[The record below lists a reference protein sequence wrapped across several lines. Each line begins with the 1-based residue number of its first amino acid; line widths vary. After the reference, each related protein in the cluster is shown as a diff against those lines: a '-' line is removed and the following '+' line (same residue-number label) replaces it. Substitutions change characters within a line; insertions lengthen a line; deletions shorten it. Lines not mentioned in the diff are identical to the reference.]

1 MRHASLLA
9 LLAGLAVAPPS
20 PGTAAGPVLRVA
32 VGIEAAKRLQRI
44 DGFGV
49 NVTPA
54 QWRGG
59 ALKPTLDRL
68 VDAFVRAE
76 MERQKVPGVA
86 VAIVRGGEVVK
97 VQGYGLADV
106 EHQVPVK
113 AETIFQSGSVG
124 KQFTAAAVMFLV
136 EEGKLALSDPLTK
149 FFPDAPAAWQGITL
163 RHLLTHTSGIP
174 DYTSDTLDYRR
185 DFTEEELAKL
195 AFGLALEFPPG
206 ARWNYSNTGYVLLG
220 IVVGKASGRFYG
232 DLLAERVFAPL
243 GMKTAR
249 VISEEDI
256 IPNRA
261 AGYRLVEG
269 ALKNQEW
276 VAPKLNTTADGSLY
290 LSALDLVAWDRGLRR
305 GAVLKPASWKEVYTP
320 VRLNSGKTY
329 PYGFG
334 WDVEETAGQK
344 VHRHGGAWQ
353 GFKSEI
359 ARFLGSDLTVVVLA
373 NLAQADPERF
383 TDGIAGL
390 LEPRLAKPELAP
402 IADTEPQVTARLQ
415 ALLAAAAKGEL
426 RQEDFAYVRAGF
438 FPEGAESLRKTL
450 EGLGTPTAVSPL
462 EREDLGD
469 DRVHT
474 YDVAYAAKSFR
485 VVLALAPDGKVAR
498 LSLRPR

>member
-1 MRHASLLA
+1 
-9 LLAGLAVAPPS
+9 
-20 PGTAAGPVLRVA
+20 
-32 VGIEAAKRLQRI
+32 
-44 DGFGV
+44 
-49 NVTPA
+49 
-54 QWRGG
+54 
-59 ALKPTLDRL
+59 
-68 VDAFVRAE
+68 
-76 MERQKVPGVA
+76 
-86 VAIVRGGEVVK
+86 
-97 VQGYGLADV
+97 
-106 EHQVPVK
+106 
-113 AETIFQSGSVG
+113 
-124 KQFTAAAVMFLV
+124 
-136 EEGKLALSDPLTK
+136 
-149 FFPDAPAAWQGITL
+149 
-163 RHLLTHTSGIP
+163 
-174 DYTSDTLDYRR
+174 
-185 DFTEEELAKL
+185 
-195 AFGLALEFPPG
+195 
-206 ARWNYSNTGYVLLG
+206 
-220 IVVGKASGRFYG
+220 
-232 DLLAERVFAPL
+232 
-243 GMKTAR
+243 
-249 VISEEDI
+249 
-256 IPNRA
+256 
-261 AGYRLVEG
+261 
-269 ALKNQEW
+269 
-276 VAPKLNTTADGSLY
+276 
-290 LSALDLVAWDRGLRR
+290 
-305 GAVLKPASWKEVYTP
+305 VLKPASWKEVYTP
-320 VRLNSGKTY
+320 VRLNSGRTY

-462 EREDLGD
+462 KRADLGD

-474 YDVAYAAKSFR
+474 YDAAYAAKSFR